1 MARNTADACMFC
13 TQNPCKCGKPARPAK
28 AAPRRTTQATPAPS
42 RVEATLD
49 GAPSEVGSSTVGTS
63 AVGPA
68 ATPSVQGR
76 PNLASVER
84 VRDQDA
90 EALAYAI
97 TCFAEKD
104 MLHRDTLEEY
114 RHLIRLPDSKIRS
127 MIWKQD
133 NADSVQRQ

>member
-13 TQNPCKCGKPARPAK
+13 AQNPCKCGKPARPVK
-28 AAPRRTTQATPAPS
+28 AAPRKTTPAPS
-42 RVEATLD
+42 RAFAGTLD
-49 GAPSEVGSSTVGTS
+49 GAPSEVGSPTVG
-63 AVGPA
+63 
-68 ATPSVQGR
+68 ATTVTPVASPPVQGR

-84 VRDQDA
+84 VRDSDT